1 MYNFF
6 AKLSKA
12 RILYKSEYSYSHVNT
27 GRYIYIAMNTNFLF
41 IYSGS
46 WHKCQKNPSRQAQ
59 LQIASHIAPEKDN

>member
-1 MYNFF
+1 MYNFLRNYQ
-6 AKLSKA
+6 KLGFYTSQNTA
-12 RILYKSEYSYSHVNT
+12 TVMLILV
-27 GRYIYIAMNTNFLF
+27 GIYIAMNTNFLF